1 METPKTK
8 KQLKP
13 AVKYSAEL
21 AKKIIDAV
29 AEGLPLSHAL
39 KAPNMPTNI
48 AFFDWLKKYPELQ
61 TQYDEARKC
70 RLELMIEEVTNEPEP
85 TEHELANPV
94 FFSKMRDRKQ
104 KSVLFLAERLNHQ
117 IYGNHMTVEQKHTID
132 LKPLLDRVRG
142 SIRDKGLKTV
152 EALHK

>member
-8 KQLKP
+8 KKLKP

-29 AEGLPLSHAL
+29 AGGLPLSHVL
-39 KAPNMPTNI
+39 KAPNIPTNI

-70 RLELMIEEVTNEPEP
+70 RLELMIEEVTNESGP

-94 FFSKMRDRKQ
+94 FFPRCEIVSKRVFCFLR
-104 KSVLFLAERLNHQ
+104 SVS
-117 IYGNHMTVEQKHTID
+117 TVRSTAIM
-132 LKPLLDRVRG
+132 
-142 SIRDKGLKTV
+142 
-152 EALHK
+152 